1 MKYFKIRNLF
11 RAVLLLCLFFTM
23 SFSLCASNESSASG
37 VDVKEIVLG
46 HMSDAY
52 EWHITTWNG
61 HHISIPLPVIVKGES
76 GGWHVFSSERFH
88 DSTMVHLK
96 GFTLTRHTMVRYMN
110 ILQMGRMCVL

>member
-23 SFSLCASNESSASG
+23 SFSLCASNEGSASG

-88 DSTMVHLK
+88 HSTNGTFEGCYLDETHN
-96 GFTLTRHTMVRYMN
+96 G
-110 ILQMGRMCVL
+110 